1 MESNLFRTRHETG
14 GSAAPV
20 LGRRREALL
29 RHHAEREREQKL
41 SADDVS
47 VLQRDR
53 SPQARAQ
60 VAAKFGRQFDEL
72 CAGADQAVAT
82 AVLELLVRDLAVEV
96 RQALASTVAGS
107 ARLPPEVARRLAGD
121 AIEVA
126 DPILRHS
133 PVLTDEDLIR
143 VIRTNAMQ
151 YALAVAGRER
161 LSDLVSDALVD
172 TGHAE
177 VVARLVENGGASI
190 SQSTMRR
197 VIADFQGNEQIHG
210 RVIRRPEL
218 PFELVEQLIGVMG
231 ERLEW
236 ELIRTRGLSVDEARS
251 LMHAVRER
259 ATISFTA
266 RAHADGKLQQHLL
279 AEFSAGQLGHE
290 RLLRLLRDGE
300 VASLE
305 IGLSLHARLE
315 LNHVRRLLYHA
326 DRRHLAALCLAA
338 GFATPH
344 YLTLRMALEIA
355 EEAMTPRQG
364 AKGYATDTVRFLQV
378 QYEKLRGD
386 EAKLR
391 QLLGT

>member
-1 MESNLFRTRHETG
+1 M
-14 GSAAPV
+14 SANAV
-20 LGRRREALL
+20 AVHGRRREALL
-29 RHHAEREREQKL
+29 RPHVDRERDQKL
-41 SADDVS
+41 SAADVA

-72 CAGADQAVAT
+72 CAAADQAVAT

-96 RQALASTVAGS
+96 RQALASTVAAS
-107 ARLPPEVARRLAGD
+107 ARLAPEVARRLAGD

-126 DPILRHS
+126 EPILQRS
-133 PVLTDEDLIR
+133 PVLSDEDLVR
-143 VIRTNAMQ
+143 VVRTNAMQ

-161 LSDLVSDALVD
+161 LSELVSDALVD
-172 TGHAE
+172 TGDAE
-177 VVARLVENGGASI
+177 VVARLVENAGASI

-197 VIADFQGNEQIHG
+197 VIQDHRGNEQVHA

-218 PFELVEQLIGVMG
+218 PYELVEQLIGVMG

-236 ELIRTRGLSVDEARS
+236 ELIRDRGMSVDEARA

-266 RAHADGKLQQHLL
+266 RAHADGKLQQHLM

-290 RLLRLLRDGE
+290 RLLRLLRDGD
-300 VASLE
+300 VAGLE

-355 EEAMTPRQG
+355 EEAMNPRQSG
-364 AKGYATDTVRFLQV
+364 KAYATDTVRFLQT
-378 QYEKLRGD
+378 QYDRLRGD

-391 QLLGT
+391 LLLGT

>member
-1 MESNLFRTRHETG
+1 
-14 GSAAPV
+14 
-20 LGRRREALL
+20 
-29 RHHAEREREQKL
+29 
-41 SADDVS
+41 

-72 CAGADQAVAT
+72 CGAADQPIAQAI
-82 AVLELLVRDLAVEV
+82 LELLVRDLAVEV
-96 RQALASTVAGS
+96 RQAMANTVAAS
-107 ARLPPEVARRLAGD
+107 ANLPAPVARKLAGD

-126 DPILRHS
+126 GPILQRS
-133 PVLTDEDLIR
+133 PVLTDDDL
-143 VIRTNAMQ
+143 VQVVRTNAMQ

-161 LSDLVSDALVD
+161 LSEPVSEALVD
-172 TGHAE
+172 TGHPE
-177 VVARLVENGGASI
+177 VVARLVDNAGASI
-190 SQSTMRR
+190 SEGALRR
-197 VIADFQGNEQIHG
+197 VVQDFRGDETIHA

-218 PFELVEQLIGVMG
+218 PYELVEQLIAVMG

-236 ELIRTRGLSVDEARS
+236 ELIRDRRMPAEEARL

-279 AEFSAGQLGHE
+279 VEFSAGNLGHE
-290 RLLRLLRDGE
+290 RLLRFLRDGE

-305 IGLSLHARLE
+305 IGLALHARLE
-315 LNHVRRLLYHA
+315 LNHVRQLLYHA

-338 GFATPH
+338 GLATPH

-355 EEAMTPRQG
+355 EEAMAPRPAG
-364 AKGYATDTVRFLQV
+364 KPYSAETVRFLQI
-378 QYEKLRGD
+378 QYDKLRFRQAVHSLADGLSPVRSTAVARRALHSRGRR
-386 EAKLR
+386 AKGR
-391 QLLGT
+391 ASAQRSSTEP

>member
-1 MESNLFRTRHETG
+1 MSGIATTAVG
-14 GSAAPV
+14 
-20 LGRRREALL
+20 GRRREALL
-29 RHHAEREREQKL
+29 RHHSDKERGQRL
-41 SADDVS
+41 SAGDVD

-72 CAGADQAVAT
+72 CSATDQAVAT

-96 RQALASTVAGS
+96 RQALASTVASS
-107 ARLPPEVARRLAGD
+107 ARLPAHIARQLAGD

-126 DPILRHS
+126 DPILQRS
-133 PVLTDEDLIR
+133 PVLSDEDLVR
-143 VIRTNAMQ
+143 VVRTNAMQ

-161 LSDLVSDALVD
+161 LSEVVSEALVD
-172 TGHAE
+172 TGHVE
-177 VVARLVENGGASI
+177 VVARLVDNVGATI
-190 SQSTMRR
+190 SQSTMQR
-197 VIADFQGNEQIHG
+197 VIQDYRGNEQIHT

-218 PFELVEQLIGVMG
+218 PYELVEQLIGVMG

-236 ELIRTRGLSVDEARS
+236 ELIRDRGMSAEEARA

-279 AEFSAGQLGHE
+279 TEFSAGQLSHE
-290 RLLRLLRDGE
+290 RLLRFLRDGD

-326 DRRHLAALCLAA
+326 DRRHLAGLCLAA

-344 YLTLRMALEIA
+344 YITLRMALEIA
-355 EEAMTPRQG
+355 EEAMTPRAG
-364 AKGYATDTVRFLQV
+364 NKGYSSDTVRFLQA

-391 QLLGT
+391 LLLGN

>member
-1 MESNLFRTRHETG
+1 M
-14 GSAAPV
+14 SAVATATV
-20 LGRRREALL
+20 GGRRREALS
-29 RHHAEREREQKL
+29 RHHADKAREQRL
-41 SADDVS
+41 SAADVD

-60 VAAKFGRQFDEL
+60 VASKFGRQFDEL
-72 CAGADQAVAT
+72 CGAGEQAVAS

-96 RQALASTVAGS
+96 RQALASTVGAS
-107 ARLPPEVARRLAGD
+107 AKLPPAIALRLAGD

-126 DPILRHS
+126 EPILQRS
-133 PVLTDEDLIR
+133 PVLGDEDLVR
-143 VIRTNAMQ
+143 VVRTNAMQ

-161 LSDLVSDALVD
+161 LSEPVSAALVD

-177 VVARLVENGGASI
+177 VVARLVDNPGASI
-190 SQSTMRR
+190 SQSTMQR
-197 VIADFQGNEQIHG
+197 VIQDFRGDERIHA
-210 RVIRRPEL
+210 RLIRRPEL
-218 PFELVEQLIGVMG
+218 PYELVEQLIAVMG

-236 ELIRTRGLSVDEARS
+236 QLIRDRGMSAEDARA
-251 LMHAVRER
+251 LMNAVRER

-279 AEFSAGQLGHE
+279 DEYSTGQLGHE
-290 RLLRLLRDGE
+290 RLLRFLRDGD
-300 VASLE
+300 VAGLE

-355 EEAMTPRQG
+355 EEAMAPRSG
-364 AKGYATDTVRFLQV
+364 NKGYSSDTVRFLQA
-378 QYEKLRGD
+378 QYDRLRGD

-391 QLLGT
+391 LLLGN